1 MHTLYLV
8 SVWLHIIA
16 AVTWI
21 GGMLFL
27 VTVMVPLLR
36 KPGMRDR
43 AMELFHVTGVRF
55 RLVGWIALSTLVL
68 TGIFNILHRGFT
80 LGQLFSGEAFSG
92 AWGHAL
98 GGKLFLV
105 GLILASSLVHD
116 FYVGPTATRLA
127 QEGASAERREPFRRA
142 ASWLGRV
149 TLLLA
154 LGVVAIAVTLV
165 RGLP

>member
-8 SVWLHIIA
+8 SVWLHILA
-16 AVTWI
+16 AMTWI

-27 VTVMVPLLR
+27 VTVLVPMLR
-36 KPGMRDR
+36 QPSMRDR
-43 AMELFHVTGVRF
+43 AMELFNELGVRF
-55 RLVGWIALSTLVL
+55 RLVGWIALSTLVV
-68 TGIFNILHRGFT
+68 TGTFNVVHRGFT
-80 LGQLFSGEAFSG
+80 LAQLVSGEAYRG

-98 GGKLFLV
+98 GGKLLLV
-105 GLILASSLVHD
+105 LLILVSSAVHD
-116 FYVGPTATRLA
+116 FHVGPKATRLA
-127 QEGASAERREPFRRA
+127 KENAPADQRERLRRT

-165 RGLP
+165 RGMP